1 MWYIVRMN
9 RTGYL
14 ATGAG
19 LLAYGVCVSLG
30 SMVGGLF
37 AAAGAVM
44 LVVGW
49 GRKDASGER
58 TAGFNREG

>member
-1 MWYIVRMN
+1 MS

-30 SMVGGLF
+30 SVVGGLF
-37 AAAGAVM
+37 AAAGAAT

-49 GRKDASGER
+49 RREEEKGER
-58 TAGFNREG
+58 TAGFNADR

>member
-1 MWYIVRMN
+1 MN

-49 GRKDASGER
+49 GRKDETGER
-58 TAGFNREG
+58 TAGFTRDV